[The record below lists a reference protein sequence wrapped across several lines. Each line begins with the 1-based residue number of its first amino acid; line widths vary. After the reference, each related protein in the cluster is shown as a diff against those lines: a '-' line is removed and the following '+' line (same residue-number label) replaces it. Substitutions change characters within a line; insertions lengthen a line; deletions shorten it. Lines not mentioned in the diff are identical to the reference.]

1 MRAGRDRERSVRSFA
16 TAPDARDTAARDTAA
31 DRASVRVGSR
41 LRVFFSETVNPG
53 TLSERRVVGPDRS
66 RSTGE
71 LGARSKRRRVPVPVA
86 FARPSVNLPETIPL
100 TTRPMDG
107 WMDGCDGWMDATD
120 G

>member
-1 MRAGRDRERSVRSFA
+1 MRSGRDREHISVRSFA
-16 TAPDARDTAARDTAA
+16 TAPDARDTAARDTAARDTAA

-86 FARPSVNLPETIPL
+86 FACPSVRQSSRNDTVDD
-100 TTRPMDG
+100 TT
-107 WMDGCDGWMDATD
+107 DGWMDATD